1 MNILLDTH
9 ALLWFLNG
17 EEKLPVRLRQMIE
30 SEENTK
36 YLSIASVWEIGIK
49 MSLGK
54 LIYSNGLEKLVS
66 LIIETGVL
74 ILPITTQNIITVS
87 KLEFIHKDPF
97 DRIIVAQAKDNNFQ
111 ILTFDE
117 NISKY
122 QVSTIW

>member
-1 MNILLDTH
+1 MDILLDTH

-66 LIIETGVL
+66 LITETGVL

>member
-66 LIIETGVL
+66 LITETGVL